1 MDKWIAEAVGLRH
14 INHITQKQLS
24 EKLGYS
30 REYTVRVLNG
40 RDAPPNIEAR
50 VMTAIA
56 EIISERGAMEEVT

>member
-1 MDKWIAEAVGLRH
+1 MKNWIAEAVGLMHVNR
-14 INHITQKQLS
+14 ITQKQLG

-30 REYTVRVLNG
+30 REYTTRVLNG
-40 RDAPPNIEAR
+40 KDSPPNIEAR